1 MFVPLLM
8 FLFAAAP
15 ACAGRSTLEMA
26 RAQDPRDVPSLRET
40 LGGER
45 ASDRAAAAFALG
57 QYGLFEVPEAST
69 EPVAIATARA
79 AAAAALV
86 PASSD
91 PEAGVRRAVVQAL
104 GKVGSAD
111 DETALL
117 AAATDADAGVRGEAA
132 LALFRMRFL
141 KRVPEY
147 STAAATK
154 LSQLSADPEAEV
166 RWRAAYA
173 ASRWPEPRLAQA
185 LAVSARDAD
194 ARVRLFSVRAL
205 GKLAVAPE
213 AVLFADP
220 DAYVRA
226 EAVAAL
232 ASAKAWGRLPDS
244 VFADPSAHVR
254 AAAADAAGASGD
266 AARFSSALER
276 MAAEPGTL
284 AAGRAL
290 LALAQLRR
298 DAAAALLAR
307 ARQDPRWWIRARAFE
322 ASASLAD
329 GGVILRDGVADPD
342 PRVSSQALE
351 SLAASTSPYVVSSL
365 DRVLR
370 DPKAPLELRGT
381 AVDAAGALKDPE
393 LLGGLFESM
402 KAAAGPGSAELR
414 ESIRKALLS
423 IAEKHPD
430 RAGAIRAALK
440 GFAPFTDKTRRLR
453 ASKTPLQVE
462 MATERGTFVIALSP
476 PDVAG
481 THVAAF
487 AESVKK
493 GFYDGLTWHRV
504 VTAFVVQGGDPRGSG
519 WGDAGWRLADEIS
532 PLPFLRGTVGMPK
545 AGKDTGGCQLFVSL
559 VPTPHLDGRYTVF
572 GSVVSGL
579 EVLDLLQP
587 GDKILSARIRSHP

>member
-1 MFVPLLM
+1 M

-15 ACAGRSTLEMA
+15 ACAGRSYLDMA
-26 RAQDPRDVPSLRET
+26 RAQDPRDMPSLRET
-40 LGGER
+40 LGGGQ

-57 QYGLFEVPEAST
+57 QYGLFEVPEGST
-69 EPVAIATARA
+69 EPVPIATARA

-104 GKVGSAD
+104 GNVGSAD

-117 AAATDADAGVRGEAA
+117 AAATDVDAGVRGEAA

-173 ASRWPEPRLAQA
+173 AARWAEPRLAAA
-185 LAVSARDAD
+185 LAVSARDGD

-205 GKLAVAPE
+205 GKLGAVPE
-213 AVLFADP
+213 EALLSDP
-220 DAYVRA
+220 DVYVRA
-226 EAVAAL
+226 EAVAAFS
-232 ASAKAWGRLPDS
+232 AAKAWPRLPIS
-244 VFADPSAHVR
+244 IFSDPSAHVR
-254 AAAADAAGASGD
+254 AAAADAAGASD
-266 AARFSSALER
+266 AAARFDSTLEK

-284 AAGRAL
+284 APGRAL
-290 LALAQLRR
+290 LALAKLRR
-298 DAAAALLAR
+298 DGAADVLAR
-307 ARQDPRWWIRARAFE
+307 ARQDPRWWVRARAFE
-322 ASASLAD
+322 ASALLSD
-329 GGVILRDGVADPD
+329 GGIILRDGVADPD

-351 SLAASTSPYVVSSL
+351 TLAASTSPYAASSL

-370 DPKAPLELRGT
+370 DPNAPLELRGT
-381 AVDAAGALKDPE
+381 AVDAAGERKDPE
-393 LLGGLFESM
+393 LMAGLFESM
-402 KAAAGPGSAELR
+402 KTATGPGSGELR

-423 IAEKHPD
+423 IADKNPE

-440 GFAPFTDKTRRLR
+440 GFAPFTDKPRRVRRLK
-453 ASKTPLQVE
+453 AAPQVVME
-462 MATERGTFVIALSP
+462 TEKGTFIIALSSAE
-476 PDVAG
+476 VAG

-487 AESVKK
+487 VESVKK

-519 WGDAGWRLADEIS
+519 WGDAGFRLVDEVNR
-532 PLPFLRGTVGMPK
+532 LPFVRGTLGMPK
-545 AGKDTGGCQLFVSL
+545 AGPDTGGCQLFVSL
-559 VPTPHLDGRYTVF
+559 VPTPHLDGRYTAF
-572 GSVVSGL
+572 GRVVAGMD
-579 EVLDLLQP
+579 VLDALEP
-587 GDKILSARIRSHP
+587 GDKIIKARLR